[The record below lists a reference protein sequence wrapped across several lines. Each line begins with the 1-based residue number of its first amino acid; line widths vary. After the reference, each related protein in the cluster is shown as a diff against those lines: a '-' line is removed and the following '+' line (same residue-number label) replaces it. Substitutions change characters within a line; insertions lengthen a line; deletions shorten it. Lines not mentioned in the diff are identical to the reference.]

1 MKLKTPAY
9 LQPCLPQNN
18 QSKVILM
25 RDLLPYIKL
34 YKKHWFGLTLG
45 MLLSFAT
52 LFASIGL
59 LTISGWFISAS
70 AIAGLTI
77 ARETFNYMLPAGAVR
92 GFSIGR
98 TAGRWGERVVSHNA
112 TFKLL
117 TELRIFFFKK
127 LIPLI
132 PGRFSKLRDADLLNR
147 LVADVDAMDHVY
159 LRLISPIIVG
169 TLGIIGLTAFLAWFD
184 VTIGLTLG
192 AILFSLLLIWP
203 TLFYKLGKQNGADLT
218 QNKATLR
225 IKTLDWL
232 QGNAELRI
240 FGAEEQYHQRIL
252 DAQVALLSNQRHMA
266 TLTGLANGLLL
277 LANGW
282 TLLLML
288 WISADGIAGM
298 TPDPMVAMVAFA
310 TMASF
315 ELLMPIAGAF
325 QYLGQT
331 LSSARRLNEI
341 ITAEPDT
348 VFDEN
353 GVTQE
358 IKGNL
363 TISDVSY
370 QYLDADT
377 DAITHVSLDLLAG
390 QKMAIV
396 GQTGS
401 GKSTLLQLL
410 TRQWDPKSGSIAIDG
425 VQLPKWKESSLR
437 SAMSVVSQ
445 RVDILN
451 GSLRDNLLLAND
463 EANDEL
469 LAQTLNKVGLGDLTA
484 DEGLNTWLGD
494 GGRQLSGGERRRIGI
509 ARALLHN
516 APIVLLDEPTEGLD
530 QKTEQQIMSVLNDHI
545 KDKTVVFIT
554 HRLVNLENMDQV
566 CLMDHGEITE
576 QGTHESLLALNGAYH
591 QLWQRF

>member
-1 MKLKTPAY
+1 
-9 LQPCLPQNN
+9 
-18 QSKVILM
+18 M

-159 LRLISPIIVG
+159 LRLVSPIIVG
-169 TLGIIGLTAFLAWFD
+169 TLGIIGLTAFLTWFD
-184 VTIGLTLG
+184 ITIGLTLG
-192 AILFSLLLIWP
+192 AILLSLLLIWP
-203 TLFYKLGKQNGADLT
+203 TLFYKLGKHNGSELT

-240 FGAEEQYHQRIL
+240 FGAEAQYRQRIL
-252 DAQVALLSNQRHMA
+252 DAQTALLANQHRMA
-266 TLTGLANGLLL
+266 ALTGLANGLLL

-288 WISADGIAGM
+288 WIAGDGIAGM

-353 GVTQE
+353 GVDQA

-363 TISDVSY
+363 TISNVDY
-370 QYLDADT
+370 QYMDADT
-377 DAITHVSLDLLAG
+377 NAINAISLDLLAG

-410 TRQWDPKSGSIAIDG
+410 TRQWDPKSGYIAIDG
-425 VQLPKWKESSLR
+425 VKLPKWKEANLR

-451 GSLRDNLLLAND
+451 GSLRDNLLLADDTASD
-463 EANDEL
+463 EKLTE
-469 LAQTLNKVGLGDLTA
+469 TLNQVGLEDLTT
-484 DEGLNTWLGD
+484 DEGLNAWLGD

-509 ARALLHN
+509 ARALLHD

-530 QKTEQQIMSVLNDHI
+530 QKTEQQIMSVLNKHI
-545 KDKTVVFIT
+545 EHKTVVFIT
-554 HRLVNLENMDQV
+554 HRLVNLEQMDHI
-566 CLMDHGEITE
+566 CLMDHGEIVE
-576 QGTHESLLALNGAYH
+576 QGTHDSLLSLKGAYH

>member
-1 MKLKTPAY
+1 
-9 LQPCLPQNN
+9 
-18 QSKVILM
+18 M

-554 HRLVNLENMDQV
+554 HRLVNLENMDQI